1 MKLVGYIN
9 NKKENAFQ
17 WPVYADRKGK
27 MYTHTTD
34 ERHNVIAFEE
44 TQPNQNFCT
53 LYLSKKFS
61 TNQKGALVFVGK
73 DGYIHYNDAPSA
85 IDEIIHYLN
94 DHSALFNTNGILDE
108 AMLLKN
114 RIFSDHF
121 IVDDFVVKMQ
131 PKNEEI
137 ILSFDFP
144 SPKKESVSTQETTN
158 QDNQIQQTKENS
170 TLTEDENKSEFNE
183 ALRQLKSAEMNFEL
197 KLKLRS
203 AERRSKL
210 KMFNYQFKLNQ
221 NSRSKKAVDS

>member
-9 NKKENAFQ
+9 NQKENAFQ
-17 WPVYADRKGK
+17 RPVYADKKGK

-34 ERHNVIAFEE
+34 ERHNVIAFVE

-121 IVDDFVVKMQ
+121 IVDEFVMKMQ

-144 SPKKESVSTQETTN
+144 SPKKESVSTQEITTHED
-158 QDNQIQQTKENS
+158 QKQSSAVAK
-170 TLTEDENKSEFNE
+170 DENKSEFNE

>member
-9 NKKENAFQ
+9 NQKENAFQ
-17 WPVYADRKGK
+17 CPVYADRKGK

-34 ERHNVIAFEE
+34 ERYNIIAFEE
-44 TQPNQNFCT
+44 TQANQNFCT

-94 DHSALFNTNGILDE
+94 DHSALFNINGILDE

-121 IVDDFVVKMQ
+121 IVDEFVVKMQ
-131 PKNEEI
+131 PKSEEI

-144 SPKKESVSTQETTN
+144 SPKKESFSTQEITAHEG
-158 QDNQIQQTKENS
+158 QKRNS
-170 TLTEDENKSEFNE
+170 AVVEDENKSEFNE